1 MKKDFEVKKNHAFI
15 LKLRLSTLNNNKFL
29 VKVEK
34 ANSDKYGNLLPDVE
48 DDIPDPKAILTY
60 LDLLA
65 RLKEVSTVAGDLQ
78 KSLKKAD
85 VPNLEEQAKIQK
97 FWKAMTLPRIDLS
110 AMTMQVRCLL

>member
-1 MKKDFEVKKNHAFI
+1 MRVT
-15 LKLRLSTLNNNKFL
+15 TLNHNKFL

-110 AMTMQVRCLL
+110 SMTMQV